1 MNAVVQVTRRV
12 VVANVRPDG
21 SVGAYEPRTFDF
33 LLPAGRTPEQQ
44 QRQARRLIQSIGYQV
59 RGVSPVTAAL
69 P

>member
-1 MNAVVQVTRRV
+1 MSDVKVARRT

-21 SVGAYEPRTFDF
+21 CVGAYEPRTFDF

-59 RGVSPVTAAL
+59 RGLSAVTAPL